1 MVTRSHILKALSVVL
16 PAGTLGASAALAA
29 ASTPLTVG
37 ESEAGSAAPEG
48 VGARLQAIRTGVSS
62 FSESGS
68 AEIAGLAG
76 AAAAPTWWGNGGWGR
91 WHMGWGNGGWG
102 NGGWHNWHNGWGNG
116 WHNGGWGN
124 GGWGNGGWHN
134 FWHNW

>member
-1 MVTRSHILKALSVVL
+1 MATRTQILKALAFIL
-16 PAGTLGASAALAA
+16 PAGALGASAALAA
-29 ASTPLTVG
+29 VATPGTAAAA
-37 ESEAGSAAPEG
+37 AGSGTAIPEG
-48 VGARLQAIRTGVSS
+48 TAARLEAIRAGVSS
-62 FSESGS
+62 LSAAGS
-68 AEIAGLAG
+68 AEIGGPAEAQ
-76 AAAAPTWWGNGGWGR
+76 AAPTWWGNGGWGR

-124 GGWGNGGWHN
+124 GGWHN